1 MKKFILV
8 IILMVSIFLTG
19 CVSDPETYYFD
30 AADLIAN
37 TIKIELVECKN
48 EKLEMIEVNEK
59 SITNFDYN
67 EVEPIDN
74 LDNSQFESFIIE
86 LSSITFHKRNYS
98 ANIESVQKLIDG
110 ERHAAFPA
118 EFREGMQCLTSI
130 LDYAYKNRRVCF
142 IELCESSNVDAVG
155 LIGEL
160 DRQTIMMYLYTE
172 CGQQDG
178 EVVLDYEAISSVT
191 VGGKLQDRIERLMKE

>member
-1 MKKFILV
+1 MRKFILV
-8 IILMVSIFLTG
+8 IISMVSIFLTG

-86 LSSITFHKRNYS
+86 LSSITFHKRNYGVRS
-98 ANIESVQKLIDG
+98 
-110 ERHAAFPA
+110 
-118 EFREGMQCLTSI
+118 T
-130 LDYAYKNRRVCF
+130 RRRSCF
-142 IELCESSNVDAVG
+142 G
-155 LIGEL
+155 L
-160 DRQTIMMYLYTE
+160 
-172 CGQQDG
+172 
-178 EVVLDYEAISSVT
+178 
-191 VGGKLQDRIERLMKE
+191 

>member
-19 CVSDPETYYFD
+19 CVSDPETYYFA

-98 ANIESVQKLIDG
+98 ANKPIGKTLVLHQKNGDMIVLSCTLVDGRGYGFASKFDSNCNYITHIAYFADRPKFESLLNEYFVFL
-110 ERHAAFPA
+110 
-118 EFREGMQCLTSI
+118 
-130 LDYAYKNRRVCF
+130 
-142 IELCESSNVDAVG
+142 
-155 LIGEL
+155 
-160 DRQTIMMYLYTE
+160 
-172 CGQQDG
+172 
-178 EVVLDYEAISSVT
+178 
-191 VGGKLQDRIERLMKE
+191 

>member
-1 MKKFILV
+1 MYDPTGHFHLPRYIVLSKRGKYMKKFILV

-19 CVSDPETYYFD
+19 CVSDPETYYFA

-98 ANIESVQKLIDG
+98 ANKPIGKTLVLHQKNGDMIVLSCTLVDGRGYGFASKFDSNCNYITHIAYFADRPKFESLLNEYFVFL
-110 ERHAAFPA
+110 
-118 EFREGMQCLTSI
+118 
-130 LDYAYKNRRVCF
+130 
-142 IELCESSNVDAVG
+142 
-155 LIGEL
+155 
-160 DRQTIMMYLYTE
+160 
-172 CGQQDG
+172 
-178 EVVLDYEAISSVT
+178 
-191 VGGKLQDRIERLMKE
+191 

>member
-98 ANIESVQKLIDG
+98 ANKPIGKTLVLHQKNGDMIEKQ
-110 ERHAAFPA
+110 F
-118 EFREGMQCLTSI
+118 
-130 LDYAYKNRRVCF
+130 
-142 IELCESSNVDAVG
+142 
-155 LIGEL
+155 
-160 DRQTIMMYLYTE
+160 
-172 CGQQDG
+172 
-178 EVVLDYEAISSVT
+178 
-191 VGGKLQDRIERLMKE
+191 ERLMKE